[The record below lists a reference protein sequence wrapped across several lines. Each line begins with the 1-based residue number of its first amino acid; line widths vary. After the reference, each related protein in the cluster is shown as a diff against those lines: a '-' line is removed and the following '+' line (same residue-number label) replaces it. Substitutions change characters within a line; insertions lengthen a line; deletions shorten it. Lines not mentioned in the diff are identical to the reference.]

1 MSKIC
6 SETDSEVELN
16 KEEQGDT
23 EIDLKNPDHACHA
36 VDSLD
41 STIGSS
47 YSLCGLTQKSTITSE
62 TLLSELS
69 VHKVKRIERYAYE
82 AGDDR
87 YKSKS
92 KSKSKENPSTD
103 SVDPASKKEADAI
116 ALREEA
122 ISETLTTIKK
132 SLKVDLCFVLD
143 CTGSM
148 SSYIDAAKNCIQQV
162 VEHMEQINPTIK
174 LWVGFC
180 GYRDHC
186 DGSDRIQILDFTD
199 SYSIFK
205 SYLSD
210 KVKATGGGDAPEDV
224 LGGLDAAIDKM
235 KWTHRTR
242 VLLHLGDA
250 PPHGRRFT
258 NRYDA
263 YPDGDPNG
271 LTAESVLEKIQSE
284 EILYYFGKITSL
296 TDKMIDVFRDIIGE
310 FLIFD
315 LNVDGE
321 DPKALTTKLF
331 EAVCSSIT
339 SSVIL
344 TSSEAENVYRRKRK
358 NLEKDPQKPA
368 EWDTLPTE
376 TGKLLHYRFP

>member
-1 MSKIC
+1 MLNKFGEKSKMSKIC

-132 SLKVDLCFVLD
+132 
-143 CTGSM
+143 
-148 SSYIDAAKNCIQQV
+148 
-162 VEHMEQINPTIK
+162 
-174 LWVGFC
+174 
-180 GYRDHC
+180 
-186 DGSDRIQILDFTD
+186 
-199 SYSIFK
+199 
-205 SYLSD
+205 
-210 KVKATGGGDAPEDV
+210 
-224 LGGLDAAIDKM
+224 
-235 KWTHRTR
+235 
-242 VLLHLGDA
+242 LH
-250 PPHGRRFT
+250 
-258 NRYDA
+258 
-263 YPDGDPNG
+263 
-271 LTAESVLEKIQSE
+271 
-284 EILYYFGKITSL
+284 
-296 TDKMIDVFRDIIGE
+296 
-310 FLIFD
+310 
-315 LNVDGE
+315 
-321 DPKALTTKLF
+321 
-331 EAVCSSIT
+331 
-339 SSVIL
+339 
-344 TSSEAENVYRRKRK
+344 
-358 NLEKDPQKPA
+358 
-368 EWDTLPTE
+368 
-376 TGKLLHYRFP
+376 